1 MALTGDSLWLEVAE
15 GLVTDGS
22 RLDEDM
28 INFITVLYCIV
39 YQRDTCFNFSLSR
52 IGRDQ

>member
-22 RLDEDM
+22 RLDEDK

-39 YQRDTCFNFSLSR
+39 LYTKEIHVL
-52 IGRDQ
+52 ILA

>member
-28 INFITVLYCIV
+28 INFITVCVL
-39 YQRDTCFNFSLSR
+39 
-52 IGRDQ
+52 